1 MIQQKLVP
9 LDASSA
15 FIDMIELTVASLTQT
30 LLQVLV
36 PMQLHQERRSKALDG
51 PGSDARKD
59 ESDTKDRVGGWSGE
73 KDVCYE
79 LE

>member
-30 LLQVLV
+30 LLQVLI
-36 PMQLHQERRSKALDG
+36 PMQFHQERRSEALDG
-51 PGSDARKD
+51 PGSDSGEN

-73 KDVCYE
+73 KDVCYK